1 MDLFK
6 VSPESKVIFDF
17 LKLYHTEDGK
27 FYDLVSKHSM
37 RVLGMVSNLVK
48 EASDLPNNYVTGR
61 KKCLSVSFEFN

>member
-17 LKLYHTEDGK
+17 LKLYHTDDGK
-27 FYDLVSKHSM
+27 FYGLVTKHSL

-48 EASDLPNNYVTGR
+48 EVSDILNNYVNGR
-61 KKCLSVSFEFN
+61 KKLCIKKS